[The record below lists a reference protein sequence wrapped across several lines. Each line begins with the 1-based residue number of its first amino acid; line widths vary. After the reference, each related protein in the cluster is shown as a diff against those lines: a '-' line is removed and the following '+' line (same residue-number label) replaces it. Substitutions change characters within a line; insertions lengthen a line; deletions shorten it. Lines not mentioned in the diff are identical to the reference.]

1 MSTTIKLLS
10 LADFEFVSLCLQ
22 PKSSF
27 LWQIANLCQHV
38 YNKKKS
44 FSGRFSVCVYVSA
57 CLQGNVSLLWQIM
70 SLYLHVYN
78 QQVPSSGR
86 FWVCVYV
93 SACLQP
99 KSSLLWHIFSFL
111 NLLTIED
118 FVSLVDIEFVSTC
131 LQPKSFHLW
140 QIFSFFSTW
149 LQVYNHKAPFSL
161 RISVFVYLS
170 TVENLPSL
178 ADFGFATMCLLTISC
193 RIRQPLHVFHTNCP
207 TRNGHD
213 LG

>member
-1 MSTTIKLLS
+1 MSTIKKVSFFGRFLVCVYCGKSPFSGKFSVWDNMSFCLRIYMSTTIKLLS

-38 YNKKKS
+38 YNKKNS

-99 KSSLLWHIFSFL
+99 KSSLPWHIFSL
-111 NLLTIED
+111 
-118 FVSLVDIEFVSTC
+118 S
-131 LQPKSFHLW
+131 QPAH
-140 QIFSFFSTW
+140 
-149 LQVYNHKAPFSL
+149 NGA
-161 RISVFVYLS
+161 
-170 TVENLPSL
+170 
-178 ADFGFATMCLLTISC
+178 
-193 RIRQPLHVFHTNCP
+193 LHVFGTSLMIQTYIFSVFLYCSQVARKVIIP
-207 TRNGHD
+207 LRITTK
-213 LG
+213 

>member
-1 MSTTIKLLS
+1 MENLPSLANFQFETTWDFGLRIYMSTTIKLLS

-38 YNKKKS
+38 YNKENS
-44 FSGRFSVCVYVSA
+44 FSDRFSVCVYVSA

-99 KSSLLWHIFSFL
+99 KSSLPWHIFSL
-111 NLLTIED
+111 
-118 FVSLVDIEFVSTC
+118 S
-131 LQPKSFHLW
+131 QPAH
-140 QIFSFFSTW
+140 
-149 LQVYNHKAPFSL
+149 NGA
-161 RISVFVYLS
+161 
-170 TVENLPSL
+170 
-178 ADFGFATMCLLTISC
+178 
-193 RIRQPLHVFHTNCP
+193 LHVFGTSLKVQTLCIWDNFF
-207 TRNGHD
+207 
-213 LG
+213 L